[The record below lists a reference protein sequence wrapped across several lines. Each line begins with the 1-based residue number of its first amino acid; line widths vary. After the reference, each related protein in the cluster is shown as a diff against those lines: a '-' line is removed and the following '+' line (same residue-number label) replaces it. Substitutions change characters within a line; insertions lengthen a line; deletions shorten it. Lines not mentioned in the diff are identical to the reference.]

1 MDYAIYAPVFAC
13 LIYIFFSYNNRKVWV
28 INKTEYQIINRT
40 IFRLFPW
47 IWFVF
52 YLRKDYSYYFF
63 LKIL

>member
-13 LIYIFFSYNNRKVWV
+13 LIYIFFLYNNRKDWV

-63 LKIL
+63 LKLL

>member
-40 IFRLFPW
+40 NFRLFPW

-52 YLRKDYSYYFF
+52 ILEKIIHIIFF
-63 LKIL
+63 